1 MSKRLLLMFMLFII
15 LIGCGLKTP
24 SMVPP
29 YTLGIKID
37 ISTLK
42 RDYAHYDLYYAEPVY
57 NPPAILFLK
66 KHINEK
72 ITLSK
77 FFKKIKNPDLFKELM
92 SRIEYIKPDL
102 YALIIKDE
110 NACHVVGY
118 IYTVGHT
125 YLKKIGSNEYFLL
138 PVSEHFNDIYYGGD
152 DAFSHGNF
160 D

>member
-1 MSKRLLLMFMLFII
+1 MIKWLVLVFILYLILL
-15 LIGCGLKTP
+15 GCSLKTP

-29 YTLGIKID
+29 YTFGIKVD

-42 RDYAHYDLYYAEPVY
+42 RDYTHYNLYYAEPIY

-72 ITLSK
+72 IILSK
-77 FFKKIKNPDLFKELM
+77 FFKKIKNPDFFKELM
-92 SRIEYIKPDL
+92 SRIEYINPDL

-118 IYTVGHT
+118 IYTVGYT
-125 YLKKIGSNEYFLL
+125 YLKKIGPNEYFLL
-138 PVSEHFNDIYYGGD
+138 PVREYFNDIYYGGD
-152 DAFSHGNF
+152 DVFSYGNF